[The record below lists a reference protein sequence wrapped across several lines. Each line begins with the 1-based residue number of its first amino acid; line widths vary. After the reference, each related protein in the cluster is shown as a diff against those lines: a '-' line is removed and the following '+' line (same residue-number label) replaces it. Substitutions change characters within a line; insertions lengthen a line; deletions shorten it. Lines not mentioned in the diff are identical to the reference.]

1 MKIAVYCPVK
11 NELKHVEAWYE
22 SCREA
27 DYVCVLDTGSTDGT
41 LEKMIGLGKIR
52 ITQAQ
57 ILPWRF
63 DDAFNMAMYTVPAD
77 ADICIRLDLDE
88 RLQPGWREGLL
99 AAWTAETTRL
109 RYPYVWNWNAD
120 GTPGRQWYSDRIH
133 ARAGYRWVGPT
144 HEYLM
149 CRVQERQTW
158 TDQVRIHQY
167 PDAKSKND
175 LSLLK
180 EFVHEYPHDS
190 RAWAYLG
197 REYVYQHDV
206 ENAKETYNRF
216 LQISTDAVE
225 RGQALIYLSTVDT
238 DNAETLLHKAIR
250 EIPDHREPLVKLSEL
265 YYRSGRWPECLD
277 YAQRALRITRHPM
290 TYISTPE
297 AWGSKPYDLAA
308 IASWNL
314 EQWQAAYDYGLE
326 AVKKDSTDSRLLENL
341 NYFVKKLSGGHST

>member
-11 NELKHVEAWYE
+11 NELKHVEAWYD
-22 SCREA
+22 SCRAA
-27 DYVCVLDTGSTDGT
+27 DYICVLDTGSTDGT

-99 AAWTAETTRL
+99 KAWTSTTTRL
-109 RYPYVWNWNAD
+109 RYPYIWNWNPD

-133 ARAGYRWVGPT
+133 ARVGYRWVGPT

-149 CRVQERQTW
+149 CRTVEKQTW
-158 TDQVRIHQY
+158 TDLVRIHQY
-167 PDAKSKND
+167 PDPKQKND

-197 REYVYQHDV
+197 REYVYQHDR
-206 ENAKETYNRF
+206 ENAIETYKKF
-216 LQISTDAVE
+216 LEISTDSIE

-238 DNAETLLHKAIR
+238 DNTEKLLLRAIK
-250 EIPDHREPLVKLSEL
+250 EIPDHREPLVHLADL
-265 YYRSGRWPECLD
+265 HYRHHNWIECLN
-277 YAQRALRITRHPM
+277 YAEKALKIVKHPM
-290 TYISTPE
+290 TYISTGE

-308 IASWNL
+308 IACWNL
-314 EQWQAAYDYGLE
+314 EKWQEAYEYGLE
-326 AVKKDSTDSRLLENL
+326 AVKKDSNDPRLLQNL
-341 NYFVKKLSGGHST
+341 NYFFQKLTGGART